1 MKNNSYSSLLKSLL
15 SLKELFY
22 PRLCVVCGRGLTA
35 GERFMCTFCQADF
48 PFSDETFQTNEV
60 IWEQWMPG
68 GDLLALYSLFYYSK
82 YSDYKNLIY
91 AVKYRSRKEL
101 GVYLGRMLGN
111 KLAGGKQIAGIVPVP
126 LHPHRQK
133 KRGFNQ
139 AVQIAQG
146 MAEVLNVEV
155 MEGVVVR
162 VRNNVS
168 QTGKSADER
177 QKNVENIFELRDA
190 DRVRGKHIL
199 LVDDVITTGATIREC
214 MKVMAQAGGV
224 RFSLACLARTQD

>member
-1 MKNNSYSSLLKSLL
+1 MKNSCYSSFLKSLL
-15 SLKELFY
+15 AFKELLY

-35 GERFMCTFCQADF
+35 GERYMCTFCQADF
-48 PFSDETFQTNEV
+48 PFSDETFQANE
-60 IWEQWMPG
+60 IILEQWMPG
-68 GDLLALYSLFYYSK
+68 GDLLAFYSLFYYSK

-91 AVKYRSRKEL
+91 AVKYRSRKKL
-101 GVYLGRMLGN
+101 GVYLGHMLGGR
-111 KLAGGKQIAGIVPVP
+111 LAGKGKIDGIVPVP

-139 AVQIAQG
+139 AAQIARG
-146 MAEVLNVEV
+146 IAEVLNVEV
-155 MEGVVVR
+155 MEDVVFR

-177 QKNVENIFELRDA
+177 QRNVENIFELRNA

-199 LVDDVITTGATIREC
+199 LVDDVITTGATICEC
-214 MKVMAQAGGV
+214 MKVMARAGGV
-224 RFSLACLARTQD
+224 RFSLACLARTQV